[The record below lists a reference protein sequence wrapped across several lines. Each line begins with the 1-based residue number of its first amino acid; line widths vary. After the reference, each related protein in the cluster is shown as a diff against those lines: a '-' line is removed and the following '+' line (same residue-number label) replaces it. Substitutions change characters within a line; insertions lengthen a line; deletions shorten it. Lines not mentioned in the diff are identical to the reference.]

1 MDTILETEHRA
12 DYPALRIEPEVR
24 KENGDHSAQV
34 TAGNAMAAYERQR
47 DNDTGLALSALV
59 QVTIAAEGI
68 PQA

>member
-1 MDTILETEHRA
+1 MEEIAVPLIQLSSKA
-12 DYPALRIEPEVR
+12 

-34 TAGNAMAAYERQR
+34 TAGNAVAVYERQR

-59 QVTIAAEGI
+59 QMTIAAQGI